1 MLEAGATHLA
11 VATDHVIE
19 SFRNDLWPDYKD
31 GSDLEPKILS
41 QFGILEDALQSMGV
55 VVWAMVEHEA
65 DDGLGAG
72 AAMAAADRRVE
83 QVLICTP
90 DKDLAQCVVG
100 ARVIQFDRRKR
111 QLVDEEAV
119 IAKFGVAPNSI
130 PDYLAL
136 VGDTSDGFPGVKGWG
151 AKSTATVLAR
161 YQHLE
166 AIPRTAAD
174 WDVSVRGA
182 PKLAASLVEEWENAL
197 LFRHLAT
204 VDRGAPVSPRV
215 DDLAWPGPT
224 KDFGAICERLGAPA
238 FVRRAEHLA
247 FRRASPAG

>member
-1 MLEAGATHLA
+1 MMEAGATHVA
-11 VATDHVIE
+11 VATDHVIK

-72 AAMAAADRRVE
+72 AAMAAADSRVE

-90 DKDLAQCVVG
+90 DKDLTQCVVG
-100 ARVIQFDRRKR
+100 TRVIQFDRRKR
-111 QLVDEEAV
+111 QLVDEDAV
-119 IAKFGVAPNSI
+119 IAKFGVGPNSI

-161 YQHLE
+161 YRHLE

-182 PKLAASLVEEWENAL
+182 SKLAASLVEEWENAL

-204 VDRGAPVSPRV
+204 VDRDAPVSLRV
-215 DDLAWPGPT
+215 DDLAWLGPT
-224 KDFGAICERLGAPA
+224 QDFRAICERIRAPA

-247 FRRASPAG
+247 HR